1 MLTFI
6 YMLMKQNINFWL
18 INNKIQ
24 AKSILMILKLLL
36 NTELIW
42 MIFIKILKNKIQI
55 RNIKYYLFL
64 LIWLLICLVIKKLT
78 IPETSI
84 RGSKVKI
91 YVVFIARSY
100 LAVPE
105 NIRLNPTHYFLMKI
119 PNKRELQ
126 PKLKLKL

>member
-91 YVVFIARSY
+91 NVVFIARSY

>member
-100 LAVPE
+100 LAVSE

>member
-126 PKLKLKL
+126 PELKLKF

>member
-24 AKSILMILKLLL
+24 AESILMILKLLL

>member
-24 AKSILMILKLLL
+24 AKSILMILKLFL

>member
-64 LIWLLICLVIKKLT
+64 LVWLLICLVIKKLT

>member
-78 IPETSI
+78 IHETSI

>member
-55 RNIKYYLFL
+55 RNIKYYLIL

>member
-55 RNIKYYLFL
+55 RNIKYCLFL

-91 YVVFIARSY
+91 NVVFIARSY

>member
-24 AKSILMILKLLL
+24 AKNILMILKLLL